1 MYAEETD
8 SGINLYLSLHGPGI
22 NGESWDDDA
31 YVSVGIDSPMGSK
44 TFYENS
50 HSVSGTDAT
59 ITIPYEEFYEGD
71 EQYVINVKFRD
82 AENSVVKE
90 VCGKDGGYNPPNNT
104 ILVAVLFVLLLG
116 YVVRK
121 KFL

>member
-1 MYAEETD
+1 
-8 SGINLYLSLHGPGI
+8 
-22 NGESWDDDA
+22 
-31 YVSVGIDSPMGSK
+31 MGSR

-71 EQYVINVKFRD
+71 EQYLINVKFRD
-82 AENSVVKE
+82 AENSIMKE
-90 VCGKDGGYNPPNNT
+90 VGGEDSGYNPPNNT
-104 ILVAVLFVLLLG
+104 ILVAVLFVPLLV

-121 KFL
+121 KVL